1 MHLGSEQLVWL
12 GNQEKVEI
20 SEKNS
25 QMLLHKDNST
35 SISENIPH
43 NVNI

>member
-20 SEKNS
+20 YEKNS
-25 QMLLHKDNST
+25 QMLLHKDKST
-35 SISENIPH
+35 STSETVSH